1 MIWHLRVFC
10 CCFYDHILMSKIQ
23 TDEQFHQCFHV
34 VFECFRRK
42 QWYILSFQMRNSIS
56 NAESSLVYEKIIS
69 NRWQNAM
76 TLKNYILILIR
87 LQSCNYFGS
96 NKLEMDKRKTRNI
109 ILWKI
114 IQCLSPIDAKWYKPI
129 FICIKGFHSS

>member
-1 MIWHLRVFC
+1 MCFAVVFH
-10 CCFYDHILMSKIQ
+10 DHILMSKIQ

-69 NRWQNAM
+69 NR
-76 TLKNYILILIR
+76 
-87 LQSCNYFGS
+87 
-96 NKLEMDKRKTRNI
+96 
-109 ILWKI
+109 
-114 IQCLSPIDAKWYKPI
+114 
-129 FICIKGFHSS
+129 